1 MTLIRQAFAAFLV
14 WAVLLLA
21 WAAVSHTTGFVGPA
35 RTTEASL
42 GMVADALDALD
53 PPAVLGAP
61 QRFAADR
68 IRRAAGTAQRVHGAL
83 ERAAGAFVDRLG
95 HDRAHL
101 RRDAVAERRA
111 ATLDEVSS
119 RLNAQ
124 RIILGPDGRI
134 TVHVD
139 TRVSAE
145 RSARVVKLETD
156 ANIDRDKVKKW
167 IEKLLDLLEEMEA
180 SDAR

>member
-14 WAVLLLA
+14 WTVLLLA

-68 IRRAAGTAQRVHGAL
+68 IRSAAGPAQRVHGAI

-95 HDRAHL
+95 HDRAHP
-101 RRDAVAERRA
+101 RRDAAAELR
-111 ATLDEVSS
+111 ATLDEISS

-139 TRVSAE
+139 TRVSVE
-145 RSARVVKLETD
+145 RNARAVQLETD
-156 ANIDRDKVKKW
+156 ANLDRDKVKKW

-180 SDAR
+180 SETR

>member
-14 WAVLLLA
+14 WTVLLLA

-53 PPAVLGAP
+53 PPAVLAAP

-68 IRRAAGTAQRVHGAL
+68 IRSAAGTAQRVHGAI

-95 HDRAHL
+95 HDRAHS
-101 RRDAVAERRA
+101 RREAVAELRGRIEELQGELQARR
-111 ATLDEVSS
+111 
-119 RLNAQ
+119 
-124 RIILGPDGRI
+124 IMLGPEGYV

-139 TRVSAE
+139 TRVSVE
-145 RSARVVKLETD
+145 RNERAVEVEVD

-180 SDAR
+180 AETR